1 MVRALG
7 SLVVIAAI
15 VIAAA
20 AVGGNLGGALALA
33 LAALVAAVVRWLF
46 PRFAHAMF
54 RAGRM
59 DEARRYYRVLAA
71 VAWRRD
77 RRAAAR
83 VSIAATY
90 LGDADYARGQ
100 AALATVDPA
109 RLDASTRAGWLN
121 NRAYAAL
128 RAGAAGEAAQAALTD
143 VRAALALVADVPAVL
158 HTEGLALAACGELDA
173 AIAAWE
179 ALWERGELS
188 ARLDAERC
196 DDLAAA
202 WDRRG
207 EPAYAADYR
216 RRALAAAPH
225 APWRGSAIP
234 LKVSAPAG
242 AELGV
247 EDVGA

>member
-1 MVRALG
+1 MLRALA
-7 SLVVIAAI
+7 SLVIAVAAVIAG
-15 VIAAA
+15 AALA
-20 AVGGNLGGALALA
+20 GNLGAVFALALVVLVA
-33 LAALVAAVVRWLF
+33 LAVRLLF
-46 PRFAHAMF
+46 ARFAHAMF

-59 DEARRYYRVLAA
+59 LEARRYYRVLAVA
-71 VAWRRD
+71 AWRRG

-90 LGDADYARGQ
+90 LGDADYPRGA
-100 AALATVDPA
+100 AALATIEPAELDPT
-109 RLDASTRAGWLN
+109 TRAGWLN

-128 RAGAAGEAAQAALTD
+128 RGGATGAAAQAALAD

-158 HTEGLALAACGELDA
+158 HTEALALAACGDDAA

-179 ALWERGELS
+179 ALWERGGLS
-188 ARLDAERC
+188 PRLDAERC

-202 WDRRG
+202 WERRG

-216 RRALAAAPH
+216 RRAAAAAPR
-225 APWRGSAIP
+225 APWRGAD
-234 LKVSAPAG
+234 PASPPVG